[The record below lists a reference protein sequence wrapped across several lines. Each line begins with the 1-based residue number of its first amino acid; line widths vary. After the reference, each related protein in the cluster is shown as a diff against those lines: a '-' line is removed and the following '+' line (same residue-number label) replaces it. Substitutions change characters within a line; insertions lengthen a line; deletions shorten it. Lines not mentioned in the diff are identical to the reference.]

1 MACCC
6 GNAAWKREE
15 VPDHKFDFIDVRDY
29 HNNGAWTRMKYG
41 FVFAL
46 VIKSFAVYIAD
57 IYTAVTLLAFNHFN
71 GNIYNK
77 VQDNPDN
84 TVPVP
89 IQYGEQ
95 GATRIRIRSMTDLPP
110 RLHTQV
116 NGSSLAVSSSHFS
129 SWLTRRTSVVSS
141 GEDKPYIATHC

>member
-1 MACCC
+1 MGCC
-6 GNAAWKREE
+6 GSSAAWKREE

-29 HNNGAWTRMKYG
+29 HSNGAWTRLKYG
-41 FVFAL
+41 FCFAL

-89 IQYGEQ
+89 IQYGEWAARQ
-95 GATRIRIRSMTDLPP
+95 RRDKLRCAD
-110 RLHTQV
+110 
-116 NGSSLAVSSSHFS
+116 SSSSSPAYTPGKWVFFGCIIFS
-129 SWLTRRTSVVSS
+129 FLLLAYEAHKCREYVRRDSRR
-141 GEDKPYIATHC
+141 